1 MALIMLQKFTMPL
14 KLYTGGRVFKEQ
26 PVQPEEYCHADIG
39 TYSHQVAHP
48 AATGVEDGLLA
59 P

>member
-1 MALIMLQKFTMPL
+1 MLQKFTMPL